1 MIDLSYARDMFLV
14 MQQCE
19 CNKMLRYKKVV
30 TTKVIADYFWRV
42 TVEICGVIKNNK
54 LAIFS
59 KLSFFF
65 QNFGRL

>member
-1 MIDLSYARDMFLV
+1 
-14 MQQCE
+14 
-19 CNKMLRYKKVV
+19 MLRYKKVV

-65 QNFGRL
+65 KILEGCERRIRGDAQKLLTSLDSEYSN